1 MAMLIMKWQYGSTLR
16 WWEFHRLFCTLFL
29 TIVFIQTKTAELLGH
44 TERVLHLAISPDNTT
59 VVSAGADETLRLWK
73 CFIPDAIKKSMVQ
86 KNKSA
91 DQSALRGFIRWKI
104 ISSQDIIIVTYERL
118 TFLIYTLFTR
128 LVILVRKETPLQ
140 HTCWR
145 ESQLT
150 F

>member
-1 MAMLIMKWQYGSTLR
+1 MHLKPFKSR
-16 WWEFHRLFCTLFL
+16 CTLFL

-128 LVILVRKETPLQ
+128 LVILVRKEAPLQ

>member
-1 MAMLIMKWQYGSTLR
+1 MEVPFDGENFIVRTV
-16 WWEFHRLFCTLFL
+16 FVFCTLFL

-91 DQSALRGFIRWKI
+91 DQSALRGFIR
-104 ISSQDIIIVTYERL
+104 
-118 TFLIYTLFTR
+118 
-128 LVILVRKETPLQ
+128 
-140 HTCWR
+140 
-145 ESQLT
+145 
-150 F
+150 